1 MDTLIAR
8 LTTAG
13 TIIGAIVVV
22 YGFIRFVTVGS
33 WVGLLIAV
41 AILIVGPLEDLLKGW
56 VRQRARTPEE
66 GEAHAT
72 IVDRVTSLA
81 FLVLLAVVI
90 AICP

>member
-1 MDTLIAR
+1 
-8 LTTAG
+8 
-13 TIIGAIVVV
+13 
-22 YGFIRFVTVGS
+22 
-33 WVGLLIAV
+33 V